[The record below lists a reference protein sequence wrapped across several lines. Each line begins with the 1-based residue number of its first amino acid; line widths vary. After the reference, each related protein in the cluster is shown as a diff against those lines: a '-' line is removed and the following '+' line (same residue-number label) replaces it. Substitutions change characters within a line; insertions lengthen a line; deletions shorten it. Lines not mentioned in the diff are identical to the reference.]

1 MSFYA
6 TMDRPRVTLVF
17 TCFTVI
23 SVAVGCG
30 GPGSTAIDGPGA
42 HPSTDKGT
50 ASGAG
55 DDGGAPLAPAPDG
68 GNGYQNPT
76 DPDAGCQA
84 PNMLCGGVCIAVG
97 SDPSNCGACG
107 NACMGGDAVCLAGQC
122 ACTGQ
127 LQDYCAGV
135 GCMDVSSDFNNC
147 GACGNACDP
156 NNDQACTG
164 GVCIPNCCN

>member
-1 MSFYA
+1 
-6 TMDRPRVTLVF
+6 
-17 TCFTVI
+17 
-23 SVAVGCG
+23 
-30 GPGSTAIDGPGA
+30 
-42 HPSTDKGT
+42 
-50 ASGAG
+50 
-55 DDGGAPLAPAPDG
+55 
-68 GNGYQNPT
+68 
-76 DPDAGCQA
+76 
-84 PNMLCGGVCIAVG
+84 
-97 SDPSNCGACG
+97 
-107 NACMGGDAVCLAGQC
+107 MGGDAVCLAGQC